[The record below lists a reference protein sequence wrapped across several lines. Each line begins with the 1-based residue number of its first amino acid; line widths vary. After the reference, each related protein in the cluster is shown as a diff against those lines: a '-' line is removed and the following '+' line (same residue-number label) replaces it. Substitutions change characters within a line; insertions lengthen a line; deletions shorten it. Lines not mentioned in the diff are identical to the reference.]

1 MERLTDDELAFYDAR
16 LIAAEILSGEKAD
29 DPLYIPA
36 IERVCPLF
44 FLEEF
49 ILWKSLRSSLQC
61 VYHVS

>member
-1 MERLTDDELAFYDAR
+1 MEKLTDDKLAFDDAR

-44 FLEEF
+44 FLE
-49 ILWKSLRSSLQC
+49 
-61 VYHVS
+61 